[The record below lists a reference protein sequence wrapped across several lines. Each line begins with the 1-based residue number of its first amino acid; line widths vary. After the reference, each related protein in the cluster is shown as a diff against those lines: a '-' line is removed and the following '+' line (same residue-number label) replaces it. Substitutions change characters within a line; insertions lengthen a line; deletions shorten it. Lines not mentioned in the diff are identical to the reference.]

1 MKIKIKNN
9 IENKRKTKLLGE
21 LGERLAFEQLRKN
34 GFKNVRNLNDTKKNY
49 EFADLIAER
58 GEKTFVIS
66 VKTRQKFERL
76 GGLNARYNLG
86 NNWKENS
93 KYVAKVLHAIP
104 AWIAVQ
110 VDGPKY
116 SIYFGLV
123 SLIEENNGIP
133 MQPEALKYYECLAKD
148 EKLGHSVNSI
158 KPSYEVIVTGN
169 LDDRYYAQ

>member
-66 VKTRQKFERL
+66 VKTR
-76 GGLNARYNLG
+76 
-86 NNWKENS
+86 
-93 KYVAKVLHAIP
+93 
-104 AWIAVQ
+104 
-110 VDGPKY
+110 
-116 SIYFGLV
+116 
-123 SLIEENNGIP
+123 
-133 MQPEALKYYECLAKD
+133 
-148 EKLGHSVNSI
+148 
-158 KPSYEVIVTGN
+158 
-169 LDDRYYAQ
+169 